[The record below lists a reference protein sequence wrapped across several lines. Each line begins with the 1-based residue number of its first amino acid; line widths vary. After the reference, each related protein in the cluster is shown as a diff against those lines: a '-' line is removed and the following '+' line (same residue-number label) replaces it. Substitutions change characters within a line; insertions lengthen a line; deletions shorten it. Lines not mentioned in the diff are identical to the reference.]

1 MLIKRYLNLS
11 LVSKLGQ
18 YQHFGEESLVSS
30 AYRQETAACIEDTE
44 LIFIKKDDFKAIV
57 NLKEDKK
64 LLKKTEYMRNCILF
78 QDWSFNTL
86 KYLYLS
92 SEEISVSKGE
102 IVFNQDDISSTVF
115 LIKSGSFSAVKKLRV
130 DLSEKQKIPIQT
142 LKQYKSKMD
151 QMYKNL
157 EVKVYTYSQYG
168 IFGEEDLLLNQN
180 RTFSVVCESFAGE
193 LLVIQAS
200 EFFNKVMKLSSE
212 VIQTI
217 QKQKEQIFEQSYQQ
231 QKRNINKYQSFI
243 IENRQETLNQIDIQL
258 KQKSVEILKEDE
270 SQELHFR
277 INQEFHQLKNI
288 DPNVSPSIYPRKNLH
303 SFYRRKM
310 YQQIINKQKSFE
322 NPIFSPSKSK
332 EDNSQKEAPEMISK
346 LIDKKKKVYQEKN
359 MKPTN
364 IEEYDDIIEIS
375 PRTKKQFEKRRSVL
389 KSPKRNKSTN
399 YTKRQSIQVLENLIK
414 NVNKK
419 YQVNESFFQSEDQEN
434 VQNQNENKRKS
445 KIVLA
450 DLSVSFDVSK
460 DKILSVDNSSLK
472 NIEKLLKRR
481 DSITTRLLS
490 HHTDASNSQIL
501 EDIVNLNYSKD
512 LTDYAQKDIIRESKS
527 KEDQQFLPKIKYK
540 VNDQEEYMKHLKLQ
554 IDSYNTYNQK
564 QDKVLQKYLE
574 NKNLKATN
582 EYNYIKLSLSQFVDQ
597 NEYKQICN
605 QNSRSRYL
613 STNSKKVNMQSAVWQ
628 YNIQQLN
635 KSKQVINQALN
646 NIKIQNEEKSLRR
659 SIPIRISS
667 SLSKYQYPQS

>member
-1 MLIKRYLNLS
+1 M
-11 LVSKLGQ
+11 
-18 YQHFGEESLVSS
+18 
-30 AYRQETAACIEDTE
+30 
-44 LIFIKKDDFKAIV
+44 
-57 NLKEDKK
+57 KEDKK
-64 LLKKTEYMRNCILF
+64 LLKKAEYMRNSIIF

-130 DLSEKQKIPIQT
+130 NLSEKQRIPIQT
-142 LKQYKSKMD
+142 LQQYKSKMD

-200 EFFNKVMKLSSE
+200 EFFNKVMKLSSD

-231 QKRNINKYQSFI
+231 QKRNIHKYQSFI

-258 KQKSVEILKEDE
+258 KQKSVEFLKEDE
-270 SQELHFR
+270 SQELQYR

-310 YQQIINKQKSFE
+310 YQQIVNKQKSFE

-332 EDNSQKEAPEMISK
+332 EDNSQKEVPEIISK
-346 LIDKKKKVYQEKN
+346 LIDKKKEVYQEKN
-359 MKPTN
+359 MKPTHP
-364 IEEYDDIIEIS
+364 EEYDDIIEIS
-375 PRTKKQFEKRRSVL
+375 PRTKKQFEKRRSVIN
-389 KSPKRNKSTN
+389 SPKRNKIN
-399 YTKRQSIQVLENLIK
+399 AYTKRQSIQVLENLIK

-419 YQVNESFFQSEDQEN
+419 YQVNESFFQSEEQEKE
-434 VQNQNENKRKS
+434 QNSNENKSKS
-445 KIVLA
+445 KIALT
-450 DLSVSFDVSK
+450 DLSVS
-460 DKILSVDNSSLK
+460 VDSNSLK

-490 HHTDASNSQIL
+490 HHTDTSNSQIL
-501 EDIVNLNYSKD
+501 EDIVNLNYYSRD
-512 LTDYAQKDIIRESKS
+512 LQDHEQKDIIKESEFK
-527 KEDQQFLPKIKYK
+527 DATQFLPKIKYK
-540 VNDQEEYMKHLKLQ
+540 MSDQEEYMKHLKLQ
-554 IDSYNTYNQK
+554 IDSYNSYNQK

-574 NKNLKATN
+574 NKNLKSTN
-582 EYNYIKLSLSQFVDQ
+582 QCNYIKLSLQQFVEQ

-605 QNSRSRYL
+605 QNPRSRYL
-613 STNSKKVNMQSAVWQ
+613 SINSKKVNMQSAVWQ

-635 KSKQVINQALN
+635 KSKQVISQALN
-646 NIKIQNEEKSLRR
+646 NIKIQNEEKSLRK

-667 SLSKYQYPQS
+667 SLSKYQYPQN